1 MLPTPDDVTII
12 RRTPLFSALDEAQAT
27 ALLRGARVRDYAD
40 ESLLFSAGD
49 RADHFYVVLRGSVR
63 LFALSEEG
71 DETII
76 EVIGAGNSFAEG
88 AIFGAGRYPVHAEVF
103 SGARLVSINAAP
115 LLEALRSD
123 SGMAMAVLAS
133 LCRWQLNLMAE
144 IRRLKAQ
151 APAQRLAWFLVSLAG
166 DVSGEAVFRL
176 PFRKTIVAG
185 RIGITPESLSRALAR
200 LAELGVETKGDI
212 VTVHDVEALRAFCR
226 G

>member
-1 MLPTPDDVTII
+1 MLLTPDDVEII
-12 RRTPLFSALDEAQAT
+12 LRTPLFSDLDEAQAVP
-27 ALLRGARVRDYAD
+27 LLRGARVRDYAE

-63 LFALSEEG
+63 LFALNEEG

-88 AIFGAGRYPVHAEVF
+88 AIFGAGRYPVHAEAF
-103 SGARLVSINAAP
+103 AGARIVSISAAP
-115 LLEALRSD
+115 LLDALRSD
-123 SGMAMAVLAS
+123 CSLAMAVLAS
-133 LCRWQLNLMAE
+133 LCRWQLDLMAE

-166 DVSGEAVFRL
+166 DVSGETVFRL

-200 LAELGVETKGDI
+200 LAELGVESKGDV

>member
-1 MLPTPDDVTII
+1 MLPTLDDVTII
-12 RRTPLFSALDEAQAT
+12 RRTPLFSALDEAQAM

>member
-12 RRTPLFSALDEAQAT
+12 RRTPLFSALDEAQAMS
-27 ALLRGARVRDYAD
+27 LLRGAGVRDYAE

-63 LFALSEEG
+63 LFALNEDG

-103 SGARLVSINAAP
+103 SGARVVSINAAP

-123 SGMAMAVLAS
+123 SDMAMAVLAS

-200 LAELGVETKGDI
+200 LAELGVESKGDV